1 MTAGP
6 KSSGD
11 TASAPV
17 LLGHPFN
24 HRPPAPPVP
33 TIPTDG
39 YDTRDRQPRANGIRY
54 RRVPQNGVS
63 SCSNSLSP
71 SSN

>member
-1 MTAGP
+1 MTEGP

-17 LLGHPFN
+17 LLGHPFS
-24 HRPPAPPVP
+24 HRPPVPPLP

-39 YDTRDRQPRANGIRY
+39 SDTRDRQPRAHGIRY

-63 SCSNSLSP
+63 SRSNSLSP
-71 SSN
+71 PSH